1 MTMKEVVTRINYF
14 RMEKGLSAEDLSF
27 RIGKSA
33 SYVSKVES
41 SLLMP
46 PAEVLLELIDALGVE
61 PEEFFAKDY
70 RNYKKN
76 IMLNGE
82 YDGLSD
88 EQKEV
93 VLSVVRNFRK

>member
-1 MTMKEVVTRINYF
+1 MKEVVTRINYF

-33 SYVSKVES
+33 SYVSKVEG

-46 PAEVLLELIDALGVE
+46 PAEVLLEFIDALGVE

-76 IMLNGE
+76 IVLNGE